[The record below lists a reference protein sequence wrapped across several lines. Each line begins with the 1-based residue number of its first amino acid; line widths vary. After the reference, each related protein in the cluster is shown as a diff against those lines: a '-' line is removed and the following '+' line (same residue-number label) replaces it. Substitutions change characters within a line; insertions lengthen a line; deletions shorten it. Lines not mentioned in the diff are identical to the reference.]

1 MEPVL
6 DNIGDVQ
13 TTNRL
18 PLLSAFVA
26 VVAAGSYTRAAAR
39 SGVDK
44 SLLSRRVKALEASLG
59 VRLLHRTT
67 RSLSPTDAGRLLYDR
82 VAGRLGEVQVA
93 LAEAAEPGPVA
104 GRVKVASVPLLA
116 HSLLVPALATLRRD
130 HPDLLVDLRCT
141 ETMVNLVEGG
151 FDLAIRA
158 GNLRDSSLIARRIG
172 EFRYAMCASPA
183 WVERNGL
190 PSHPSELVDHWV
202 LYGSVPNAARWRFA
216 RGDVGVELRVNPVL
230 VVDNGQV
237 LFEAVRA
244 GLGVGPLAPPVAGRA
259 LQSGELVRLVPE
271 WSIESAY
278 GIYGVTSHR
287 DHVPARVQAVLAAM
301 RARMAQLQPEWD
313 ALTRPR

>member
-1 MEPVL
+1 MESVQ

-44 SLLSRRVKALEASLG
+44 SLLSRRVKALEQSLG

-82 VAGRLGEVQVA
+82 VVGGLGEVQEA
-93 LAEAAEPGPVA
+93 LAEVAAPGPIA
-104 GRVKVASVPLLA
+104 GRVKVASVPILARALLI
-116 HSLLVPALATLRRD
+116 PALAELRRE

-151 FDLAIRA
+151 FDLAVRA
-158 GNLRDSSLIARRIG
+158 GKLRDSTMIARRLG
-172 EFRYAMCASPA
+172 SFRYAMCASPV
-183 WVERNGL
+183 WVEAHGM

-202 LYGSVPNAARWRFA
+202 LYGSVPNANRWRFA
-216 RGDVGVELRVNPVL
+216 RGDEGVELRVNPVA

-237 LFEAVRA
+237 MFEAVRA
-244 GLGVGPLAPPVAGRA
+244 GIGVAPLGPPVAADALRA
-259 LQSGELVRLVPE
+259 GELVRLLPE

-287 DHVPARVQAVLAAM
+287 THLPARVQAVLAAM
-301 RARMAQLQPEWD
+301 RRQMERIQPDWD
-313 ALTRPR
+313 ALVA